1 MRISVGIDVAKEVH
15 WATAID
21 EVASVRLDLRVE
33 NTPQAVDQLIDRLRA
48 LDGEVH
54 IGLDVIG
61 SFAAFLEASLLAAGF
76 RLVHVPGLTV
86 NRARQGLAGGENKSD
101 PRDARVIAEQVRLRR
116 DLRRIEPDE
125 ETTANFAFP
134 PSAGAALLKGR
145 PGGFPRLQPASP
157 AFTPAS
163 DKALDLTTKPNNQR
177 SNSHPQITTQFATFL

>member
-61 SFAAFLEASLLAAGF
+61 SFAAFLEASPLAAGF
-76 RLVHVPGLTV
+76 PPVHVPGLTV
-86 NRARQGLAGGENKSD
+86 HRARQGLAGRQNKAE
-101 PRDARVIAEQVRLRR
+101 PRAGRGIAHEVPPPR
-116 DLRRIEPDE
+116 EP
-125 ETTANFAFP
+125 
-134 PSAGAALLKGR
+134 
-145 PGGFPRLQPASP
+145 PR
-157 AFTPAS
+157 
-163 DKALDLTTKPNNQR
+163 
-177 SNSHPQITTQFATFL
+177 

>member
-76 RLVHVPGLTV
+76 RLVHAPVLPAT
-86 NRARQGLAGGENKSD
+86 RAHQGMAGGEKQSD
-101 PRDARVIAEQVRLRR
+101 PPDPQVR
-116 DLRRIEPDE
+116 
-125 ETTANFAFP
+125 
-134 PSAGAALLKGR
+134 
-145 PGGFPRLQPASP
+145 
-157 AFTPAS
+157 
-163 DKALDLTTKPNNQR
+163 
-177 SNSHPQITTQFATFL
+177 